1 MKKIMALATAALLM
15 LAAVPAL
22 AFTGHSDAP
31 AMPSISETEN
41 AFFPVEV
48 KRMKNEPE
56 ESSTPWGETTYTFI
70 PMDADAPI
78 AVGDAITFEC
88 DFDVPA
94 TIEGFSDEELNAIEM
109 TFDFAGVKDLEIVT
123 ADGLDPASDCDYEE
137 GFCYPIPGY
146 ENGNAEGSKLVIDAK
161 LGSSVKVVV
170 RGIATAANVDCEN
183 TVIIGQYKLPTH
195 YSVGKVLRE
204 DDYVYAYIKDVQ
216 HVQIRGMKFF
226 DNNGTFDHYYVCL
239 NKHDFVRSVE
249 ERSVKYVE
257 VGNEE
262 NVITNGEKFEALENA
277 YNTYMDFFGFKDDG
291 VADVLTESVFL
302 CGSEPV
308 KFVQSF
314 EFGSDEPVEVTEEPI
329 EPTDK
334 PVDPTESTEP
344 AKPTAQ
350 PTSAPVPKPPV
361 TGAVSVAGLGILAVA
376 AGAGIV
382 MFRKKNN

>member
-1 MKKIMALATAALLM
+1 MFLDLTRE
-15 LAAVPAL
+15 
-22 AFTGHSDAP
+22 AFRINH
-31 AMPSISETEN
+31 
-41 AFFPVEV
+41 V
-48 KRMKNEPE
+48 
-56 ESSTPWGETTYTFI
+56 
-70 PMDADAPI
+70 
-78 AVGDAITFEC
+78 VGDCINGKACKRVYLELSR
-88 DFDVPA
+88 DVSSV
-94 TIEGFSDEELNAIEM
+94 GNNR
-109 TFDFAGVKDLEIVT
+109 V
-123 ADGLDPASDCDYEE
+123 DGDEE

-146 ENGNAEGSKLVIDAK
+146 ENGNAEGSKLIIDAK
-161 LGSSVKVVV
+161 LGTSVKVVV
-170 RGIATAANVDCEN
+170 RGTVTAANVDCEN

-204 DDYVYAYIKDVQ
+204 DGCVYAYIKDVQ

-226 DNNGTFDHYYVCL
+226 DNNGTFDYYYVCL

-302 CGSEPV
+302 CGSEPA

-344 AKPTAQ
+344 TQPTAQ